1 MTGRGVPLSVSLDGD
16 DHDDGA
22 LLLMGAGRDD
32 NERCT

>member
-1 MTGRGVPLSVSLDGD
+1 MTGRGVPLSVSLD

-22 LLLMGAGRDD
+22 LLLMEAGRDD